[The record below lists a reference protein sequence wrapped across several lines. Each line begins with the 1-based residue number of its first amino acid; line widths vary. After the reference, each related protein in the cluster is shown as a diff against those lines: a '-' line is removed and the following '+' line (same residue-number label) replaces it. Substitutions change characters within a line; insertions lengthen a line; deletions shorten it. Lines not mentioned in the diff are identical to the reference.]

1 MDSIKLMPAE
11 HSIERLEAD
20 YGVMRAMI
28 YGKYPKFNDVLKR
41 LQELEETIH
50 LRAGQQ

>member
-1 MDSIKLMPAE
+1 MPAE

-28 YGKYPKFNDVLKR
+28 YGKYPEFNDVLKR